1 MNIEILGTIASLLII
16 SSLISSN
23 IKWLRVLNLIGSV
36 IFVLYA
42 SITGAFSVGLT
53 NSFGVIFNIYHL
65 IKIYKKEES
74 YD

>member
-36 IFVLYA
+36 IFVIHA

-53 NSFGVIFNIYHL
+53 NYHL

>member
-1 MNIEILGTIASLLII
+1 MNIEILGTIAS
-16 SSLISSN
+16 
-23 IKWLRVLNLIGSV
+23 
-36 IFVLYA
+36 
-42 SITGAFSVGLT
+42 ITGAFSVGLI